1 MSTDLSWFPPELL
14 VSVFSALSP
23 HDQAQCV
30 RVSRAWSAI
39 SIPQLWRRIT
49 IVTPRAFRRFL
60 TEEAQTALAR
70 NAHLVRIFMTIYF
83 PIVESIVRRSPESDP
98 ATSEQPT
105 AEATLNDPITC
116 MLTNLLML
124 DLGTLWRTPLPP
136 AQTPQEAF
144 AAYSGP
150 LPSPPLSSDQEE
162 LIRHLIQSNPRL
174 KCLNIGGYIQ
184 HCDALLGIITNTNL
198 PNLQYMSLLGDHGGM
213 SPWRDH
219 EMEASP
225 SFEAAKRFLENSPQS
240 LKSVSGRLNA
250 SVPTSDQLVLHD
262 TPEPCLPHHSLE
274 FVRIYAPFIESEQ
287 TIPDLVQ
294 QHLFSKFF
302 QSCGQN
308 LKDVQTPHEEHLRIE
323 SLRTILAKRGFG
335 ANKVLRLEGQEAI
348 TDEAMAL
355 ELAKEP
361 DWTRIDFSTCDIM
374 PQGRLTANALLERC
388 GSLEDLDISTCEGVF
403 TSQDLAELLAKSPK
417 LIKLIAS
424 LDHMSAHGWP
434 RNPQLEAQDFIW
446 TPWVC
451 TSLVYL
457 EIQLVGVPR
466 PDVKFGHDGRPVEG
480 GLFRGTVEW
489 SRQIQR
495 LIYYRLAE
503 LKNLIHLKLGHCPLE
518 PQPGDQLIVD
528 TEGRLRPLDDEFQ
541 LNCLEMS
548 LASGLDMLAGMTQMK
563 VLDLTRCCHNVGI
576 AELEWM
582 QKHWPQLER
591 ISGLFDDWYPALQPG
606 VYEWLVENDPAWAWE
621 YRDMQFSEDHRCGG
635 ILLRDFAPQAIHV
648 MVAEGFEGVVA
659 QAEATGGVVQ
669 EEGVVQPEATE
680 GVVQPEEGGVE
691 EGGEGS

>member
-14 VSVFSALSP
+14 VSVFSNLSP

-30 RVSRAWSAI
+30 RVSRSWSSI
-39 SIPQLWRRIT
+39 CIPQLWRRIT

-60 TEEAQTALAR
+60 TEEAQTAVAR

-83 PIVESIVRRSPESDP
+83 PIVESIVRRSPESNP
-98 ATSEQPT
+98 STSEQPM
-105 AEATLNDPITC
+105 ALNGSITC
-116 MLTNLLML
+116 VFTNLIML

-136 AQTPQEAF
+136 ARTPQEAF

-150 LPSPPLSSDQEE
+150 LPSPPLSSGQEE
-162 LIRHLIQSNPRL
+162 LIRYLIQSNPRL
-174 KCLNIGGYIQ
+174 KCLNVGGYIQ
-184 HCDALLGIITNTNL
+184 HCDALLAILTNTNL

-219 EMEASP
+219 ETEASP

-240 LKSVSGRLNA
+240 LKSLSGRLNA
-250 SVPTSDQLVLHD
+250 SVSDSVSDSNRLILLD
-262 TPEPCLPHHSLE
+262 SPKPCLPHHSLE
-274 FVRIYAPFIESEQ
+274 FVRIYAPFIESEL
-287 TIPDLVQ
+287 TIPDPLQ

-308 LKDVQTPHEEHLRIE
+308 LKDVQTPHEEHLRIQ
-323 SLRTILAKRGFG
+323 SLRTILAERGFG
-335 ANKVLRLEGQEAI
+335 TSKVLRLEGQETI

-355 ELAKEP
+355 ELTKES

-374 PQGRLTANALLERC
+374 PQGRLTAAALLERC

-403 TSQDLAELLAKSPK
+403 TSQELAELLAKSPK

-451 TSLVYL
+451 KSLVYL
-457 EIQLVGVPR
+457 EMQLVGVPR
-466 PDVKFGHDGRPVEG
+466 PDVKIGHDGRPVEG

-503 LKNLIHLKLGHCPLE
+503 LKDLIHLKLGHCPLE
-518 PQPGDQLIVD
+518 PQPGDSLIVD

-548 LASGLDMLAGMTQMK
+548 LASGLDMLAGLTQMK
-563 VLDLTRCCHNVGI
+563 VLDLTRCAHRLGI
-576 AELEWM
+576 PELEWM

-591 ISGLFDDWYPALQPG
+591 ISGLFDDWYPALEPG
-606 VYEWLVENDPAWAWE
+606 VYEWLIENDPAWAWE
-621 YRDMQFSEDHRCGG
+621 YRDMLFSEDRRCGG
-635 ILLRDFAPQAIHV
+635 TLLREFSTQAIHV
-648 MVAEGFEGVVA
+648 VVADGVEGVVA
-659 QAEATGGVVQ
+659 QAEATGGVVVQ
-669 EEGVVQPEATE
+669 VLTGATGGVVQA
-680 GVVQPEEGGVE
+680 GGEDGAE

>member
-1 MSTDLSWFPPELL
+1 MKSEMSTNMSWFPPELL
-14 VSVFSALSP
+14 VTVFSHLSP

-39 SIPQLWRRIT
+39 CIPQLWRRIT
-49 IVTPRAFRRFL
+49 IATPKAYRRFL
-60 TEEAQTALAR
+60 TEEGQTALAR

-83 PIVESIVRRSPESDP
+83 PIVESIVRRSPGSGSTS
-98 ATSEQPT
+98 AT
-105 AEATLNDPITC
+105 EAPLAIS
-116 MLTNLLML
+116 LFTNLIIL
-124 DLGTLWRTPLPP
+124 DLGTLWRTPFPP

-150 LPSPPLSSDQEE
+150 LPSPPLSPDQEE

-174 KCLNIGGYIQ
+174 KCLNVGGYIQ
-184 HCDALLGIITNTNL
+184 QCDALLAILTDTSL
-198 PNLQYMSLLGDHGGM
+198 PNLQYLSLLGDHGGM

-219 EMEASP
+219 DLEASP
-225 SFEAAKRFLENSPQS
+225 SFAAAKQFLENVPRS
-240 LKSVSGRLNA
+240 LKSLSGRLNA
-250 SVPTSDQLVLHD
+250 NVEDSDELVLHD
-262 TPEPCLPHHSLE
+262 TPEPCLPHHNLE

-287 TIPDLVQ
+287 TIPDPLQ
-294 QHLFSKFF
+294 QHLLSKFF
-302 QSCGQN
+302 LSCGQN
-308 LKDVQTPHEEHLRIE
+308 LKDVQTPHEEHFRIQ
-323 SLRTILAKRGFG
+323 SLRTILAERGFG
-335 ANKVLRLEGQEAI
+335 ASKVLRLEGQETI

-374 PQGRLTANALLERC
+374 PQGRLTATTLLERC

-434 RNPQLEAQDFIW
+434 RNPQLEAQDFVW

-451 TSLVYL
+451 KSLVYL

-466 PDVKFGHDGRPVEG
+466 PDIRIGHDGRPVEG

-503 LKNLIHLKLGHCPLE
+503 LKDLIHLKLGHCPLE
-518 PQPGDQLIVD
+518 PQPGDSLIVD
-528 TEGRLRPLDDEFQ
+528 TEGRLRPQDDEFQ

-548 LASGLDMLAGMTQMK
+548 LASGLDMLAGLTQLK
-563 VLDLTRCCHNVGI
+563 VLDLTRCAHRVGV

-591 ISGLFDDWYPALQPG
+591 ISGLFDDWYPALEPG
-606 VYEWLVENDPAWAWE
+606 VYEWLIENDPAWAWE

-635 ILLRDFAPQAIHV
+635 TLLREFSTQAIQV
-648 MVAEGFEGVVA
+648 IIAEGVEGIVA
-659 QAEATGGVVQ
+659 QAEATTGNAFQTEEENVVQ
-669 EEGVVQPEATE
+669 AEAT
-680 GVVQPEEGGVE
+680 GGILAQAEEE
-691 EGGEGS
+691 DEAQAEQN